1 MQCDH
6 PISIQIIG
14 EHVGEVLYG
23 TNLCCP
29 EAENEMVNFLANQS
43 GKNKC
48 IVLVQCFLALCEFIQ
63 TPPSLKHHL
72 PICWQISQAV
82 KMKLNNLVRIPE

>member
-6 PISIQIIG
+6 PISVQIIG

-23 TNLCCP
+23 TNLCSP
-29 EAENEMVNFLANQS
+29 EAENEMVSFLANQS

-48 IVLVQCFLALCEFIQ
+48 IVQCFLALCEFIQ
-63 TPPSLKHHL
+63 TSPSLKHYL
-72 PICWQISQAV
+72 PIYWQISRAV
-82 KMKLNNLVRIPE
+82 KMELNNLVRIPG